1 MAARLVIVR
10 HYEPPPT
17 EERAAL
23 LARVYDR
30 LFDAA
35 TLERLTQ
42 QPPKSTIVPCDN
54 GKETSYESGDIR
66 QG

>member
-1 MAARLVIVR
+1 MAAKLVIVR
-10 HYEPPPT
+10 HYEPPPA

-35 TLERLTQ
+35 TLERLTRRR
-42 QPPKSTIVPCDN
+42 PKCTIAPGDS
-54 GKETSYESGDIR
+54 GKGASYESGDIH